1 MSSRG
6 PRTFVLPVGTV
17 CVAQT
22 PPTGGMKTPMPPR
35 TQLRRGEA
43 APIRCGLRRLS
54 IHNTP
59 KRSPSSPCCSRSRS
73 RRRRDGPSV
82 VAPSRI
88 QNSPRH
94 TTPST
99 VAPRRASQGGSSWGA
114 PIDAQSSQ
122 TLAVAAP
129 AATLRFG
136 RCRLPGRGRLNRV
149 VCVMIELMAIGAR
162 ATTNH
167 WPR

>member
-1 MSSRG
+1 MKEIGCRWQIDPFPRLAASVSSRG

-22 PPTGGMKTPMPPR
+22 PPMGGMKTPMPPR
-35 TQLRRGEA
+35 TQLQRGEA
-43 APIRCGLRRLS
+43 APIRCGPRRLS

-59 KRSPSSPCCSRSRS
+59 KRSPRSPCYSRSRS

-99 VAPRRASQGGSSWGA
+99 VARPSNEWTRRIADLIMEPLPTRFPYPSLHSK
-114 PIDAQSSQ
+114 PNL
-122 TLAVAAP
+122 TLKLDLWA
-129 AATLRFG
+129 
-136 RCRLPGRGRLNRV
+136 
-149 VCVMIELMAIGAR
+149 
-162 ATTNH
+162 
-167 WPR
+167 